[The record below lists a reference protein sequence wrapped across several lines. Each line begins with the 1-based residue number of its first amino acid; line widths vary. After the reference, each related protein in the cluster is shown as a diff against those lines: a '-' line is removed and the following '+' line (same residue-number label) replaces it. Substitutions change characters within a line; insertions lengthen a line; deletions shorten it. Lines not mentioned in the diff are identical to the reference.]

1 MHKLTS
7 KRQVTVPQHVC
18 AALGL
23 TPGDYVDIFERDG
36 VAHIVKMTNKDLCG
50 QFAKLTNNKNIP
62 SPAKLKKSLRT
73 RAAKKFSK

>member
-23 TPGDYVDIFERDG
+23 SPGDFVDIFERDG
-36 VAHIVKMTNKDLCG
+36 VAHIVKMTNKDLSG
-50 QFAKLTNNKNIP
+50 QFAKLAKHKKIP
-62 SPAKLKKSLRT
+62 SNTKLKASLRT
-73 RAAKKFSK
+73 RAVKKFSQ

>member
-23 TPGDYVDIFERDG
+23 SPGDFVDIFERDG
-36 VAHIVKMTNKDLCG
+36 VAHIVKMTKKDLSG
-50 QFAKLTNNKNIP
+50 QFAKLAKHKKIP
-62 SPAKLKKSLRT
+62 SSTRLKASLRT
-73 RAAKKFSK
+73 RAVKKFSQ